1 MARAA
6 VVRLA
11 DRRSTPRSAVV
22 NAAIEA
28 QALAHELRE
37 EAEALVVEYGWA
49 DRDRRFVARL
59 SRLVRTSVAIQEA
72 AFLVAGAAEGIADP
86 DGVVGPAHGRAS

>member
-11 DRRSTPRSAVV
+11 DRRTTPRSAVV
-22 NAAIEA
+22 HAAMES
-28 QALAHELRE
+28 QALAHELRA

-49 DRDRRFVARL
+49 DRDRRFITRL
-59 SRLVRTSVAIQEA
+59 SGLVRTAVAIQAA
-72 AFLVAGAAEGIADP
+72 AFIVAGAAEGIADP
-86 DGVVGPAHGRAS
+86 DGVEGLNHGRAS

>member
-28 QALAHELRE
+28 QALLRE
-37 EAEALVVEYGWA
+37 YRKGLAPMWAAAMSSGDWELMAQVQDLAATLDSSRRALRRIAARSEA
-49 DRDRRFVARL
+49 
-59 SRLVRTSVAIQEA
+59 
-72 AFLVAGAAEGIADP
+72 IACA
-86 DGVVGPAHGRAS
+86 DGVVGLNHGRAA